1 MGTLVDGNWISTIK
15 PAGGGD
21 YTSLSSWASDA
32 AGDAG
37 SKTGNAGWHAECYKG
52 GDLGQVNL
60 SSWTYSGS
68 VSAYPKI
75 YAADGQGHGGDK
87 TDGAYV
93 NAAGAAGIGV
103 DVDYCQIIGLRLTTT
118 TNMTCI
124 QHGIGTSRNGL
135 LVDGCLL
142 HGSSGSLMALGCGP
156 SSTSGTFE
164 LVVRNNIVEN
174 IELGSNVGGIVVYV
188 IPMSGGKTVVLNA
201 YVYNNTCVTVS
212 SSSTPYNV
220 IGIVWASFANSFAS
234 TSGTL
239 NLVLENN
246 YSSNENIGSIVQTK
260 NYEYGQTYFSGMNSG
275 TENIT
280 ASNNAQNDS
289 SGGLVG
295 IDSSLVITNDAACF
309 TTPGSDWS
317 LKTGSPLLDV
327 GKTPT
332 AHSSS
337 SIPAA
342 AADAIGTTRPQN
354 SVFDMGAFEKA
365 FSAPSPPSS
374 TGLTGNDVVMQ
385 IISSNKILQGGLNVN
400 SGGINFSSH
409 GNNLITAAQKSID
422 RMDDRLVKSEGE
434 RKTDYNNEVDF
445 QKWQS

>member
-1 MGTLVDGNWISTIK
+1 MSTIK

-32 AGDAG
+32 AGDSGGQTG
-37 SKTGNAGWHAECYKG
+37 SAGWHAECYKG

-60 SSWTYSGS
+60 ASWTYSG
-68 VSAYPKI
+68 AAAAHPKI

-87 TDGAYV
+87 TDGAYI
-93 NAAGAAGIGV
+93 AASTTDGIKL
-103 DVDYCQIIGLRLTTT
+103 DVDYSQVVGLRITC
-118 TNMTCI
+118 TNFQT
-124 QHGIGTSRNGL
+124 GLSSGGGFSRNGIL
-135 LVDGCLL
+135 MDGCLV
-142 HGSSGSLMALGCGP
+142 HGASMSMVGLGL
-156 SSTSGTFE
+156 GTGATNGTYE
-164 LVVRNNIVEN
+164 MVIRNNIIEN
-174 IELGSNVGGIVVYV
+174 AEVASSMGGIVIFC
-188 IPMSGGKTVVLNA
+188 IPMSPAKNPVLNA
-201 YVYNNTCVTVS
+201 YVYNNTLTTADTGGI
-212 SSSTPYNV
+212 TPYNV
-220 IGIVWASFANSFAS
+220 VGIGWASFSNSGAGTNG
-234 TSGTL
+234 TSNL
-239 NLVLENN
+239 NMENN
-246 YSSNENIGSIVQTK
+246 YSSNENIASIIKSK
-260 NYEYGQTYFSGMNSG
+260 NYEYGDTYYSGMNSG

-280 ASNNAQNDS
+280 ASNNAQNDA

-332 AHSSS
+332 AHISSS
-337 SIPAA
+337 VPAA

-365 FSAPSPPSS
+365 FSTPSPPSS

-434 RKTDYNNEVDF
+434 RKTDYSNEVDF